1 MDAERYRILLVD
13 DHPLFRRGVAQLLA
27 TQQDFEVV
35 GEAASGAEGLSLVHS
50 LRPDLVLLDV
60 NMRGQGGLQALKQ
73 IKEAGLD
80 VQVIM
85 LTVSDAEQ
93 DLVTAVRS
101 GADGYL
107 LKDAEPEEMLEK
119 LRQAARGEVVFTES
133 LMRMLADA
141 LREESPAPADDNL
154 LTERERQ
161 ILRLIAA
168 GMSNKH
174 IARQLGISDGTV
186 KVHVKNLLRKLNLR
200 SRLEAAVWA
209 LKHQSSPIPR
219 EPAGPHIP

>member
-1 MDAERYRILLVD
+1 MEVSRYRILLVD

-27 TQQDFEVV
+27 TQRDFEVV
-35 GEAASGAEGLSLVHS
+35 GEAASGEEGVRLAQSLQ
-50 LRPDLVLLDV
+50 PDLVLMDV
-60 NMRGQGGLQALKQ
+60 NMRGQGGLQALRQ
-73 IKEAGLD
+73 IKEAALD

-93 DLVTAVRS
+93 DLVSAVRS

-107 LKDAEPEEMLEK
+107 LKDAEPEQMLEQ

-133 LMRMLADA
+133 LMRMLAEA
-141 LREESPAPADDNL
+141 LREDSPTPTDDGS

-161 ILRLIAA
+161 ILQLIAT

-186 KVHVKNLLRKLNLR
+186 KVHVKNLLRKLNMR

-209 LKHQSSPIPR
+209 LKQKGANPS
-219 EPAGPHIP
+219 